1 MKKTLFVLCI
11 ASALV
16 GCRRQAL
23 PPPDVEAGLIAG
35 FESAFDR
42 LFLSQ
47 EPLRYQDNVEFLS
60 SIRNAKLN
68 PKELELVRTKLK
80 GFLSAEP
87 TTRPYAPDS
96 DHTGVASEIS
106 FLRLQAVQLLAEIG
120 TEEDATFIR
129 GLDSKAESE
138 HPVFDEECRK
148 AVKALETR

>member
-1 MKKTLFVLCI
+1 MKKTLFVFCI

-16 GCRRQAL
+16 GCRRQA
-23 PPPDVEAGLIAG
+23 PPSPDVEMGLIRE
-35 FESAFDR
+35 FESEFDR

-47 EPLRYQDNVEFLS
+47 EPLRYQDNVQFLS
-60 SIRNAKLN
+60 AIRKAKLN

-106 FLRLQAVQLLAEIG
+106 FLRLQAVQLLGEIG
-120 TEEDATFIR
+120 TEADATFIR
-129 GLDSKAESE
+129 GLGSKAESE

-148 AVKALETR
+148 AVKALEAR